1 MRRLGCS
8 DCAGGKLGM
17 NLSTRIRIARH
28 RAALSQQVLAAA
40 LGVSRSS
47 VSNWESDSSF
57 QPTLKSLQKLA
68 VVTGVAFEWLAT
80 GRGPV
85 LYQYPSLP
93 PGSGVD
99 AGGAADP
106 LEIDL
111 VLAFRQ
117 LPNADRRR
125 VIRTIAA
132 LLTSKR
138 RMTAA

>member
-1 MRRLGCS
+1 
-8 DCAGGKLGM
+8 M

-28 RAALSQQVLAAA
+28 RAALSQQALATA

-47 VSNWESDSSF
+47 ISNWESDSSF
-57 QPTLKSLQKLA
+57 QPTLAGLQKLA

-85 LYQYPSLP
+85 LYQDSPLP

-99 AGGAADP
+99 GGSAADP

-117 LPNADRRR
+117 LPKTDQRR
-125 VIRTIAA
+125 VIRTIAV
-132 LLTSKR
+132 LVTSER
-138 RMTAA
+138 RKTAA